1 MPIRCM
7 SRKLFTAALLGMLVS
22 MSGCAT
28 VEYAHHAW
36 QGQREVSRA
45 SVPVQD
51 ILADPQADAMLKARL
66 SLALEARRFASE
78 ELGLPDN
85 ASYTRYVALPHNYVL
100 WNIFVTPELSLRPVE
115 HCYPFA
121 GCMAYKGFFDEQRTQ
136 REAQSWRDKGH
147 DVHTDGVPAY
157 STLGMYDD
165 PILSSML
172 HWNDDYL
179 AELIFHE
186 LAHQQFYVRD
196 DTAFN
201 ESFATFIGQEGMRR
215 WRAEQGLP
223 PPDAGERRMRS
234 DLVELIMRTRDDL
247 QKMYASD
254 LDDAA
259 KREGKAQRFEQLK
272 RDYETMRDERWN
284 GDRRFDP
291 WFSAELNNAS
301 LLPFG
306 LYDQWVPAFEAL
318 FEENEG
324 DWNSFYQAVREL
336 GGRKP
341 EAREAALLELNQ
353 RKP

>member
-1 MPIRCM
+1 MPMKYLSKQLI
-7 SRKLFTAALLGMLVS
+7 TAALLAIVAGT
-22 MSGCAT
+22 SGCAT

-36 QGQREVSRA
+36 QGQRDVARA
-45 SVPVQD
+45 SVPVKD
-51 ILADPQADAMLKARL
+51 ILADPQADARLKARL
-66 SLALEARRFASE
+66 DLALQARRFASA

-100 WNIFVTPELSLRPVE
+100 WNMFVTPELSLQPVE

-121 GCMAYKGFFDEQRTQ
+121 GCMAYKGYFDEQRTR
-136 REAQSWRDKGH
+136 REAQTWRDKGY

-172 HWNDDYL
+172 HWSDDYL

-215 WRAEQGLP
+215 WRAAQGLP
-223 PPDAGERRMRS
+223 PADAGERRLRS
-234 DLVELIMRTRDDL
+234 DLVALIMRTRDGL
-247 QKMYASD
+247 QQLYASD
-254 LDDAA
+254 MDDAA
-259 KREGKAQRFEQLK
+259 KREGKARRFAQLK
-272 RDYETMRDERWN
+272 RDYATMRDERWN

-291 WFSAELNNAS
+291 WFTVELNNAS

-318 FEENEG
+318 FEENRG
-324 DWNSFYQAVREL
+324 DWGRFYEAVREL
-336 GGRKP
+336 GSRKP
-341 EAREAALLELNQ
+341 AAREAALQELNQ
-353 RKP
+353 RTP

>member
-7 SRKLFTAALLGMLVS
+7 SRKLFTAALLGMLAS